1 MLLDEEKARA
11 EREKEARLAE
21 EARIKEEEARIAEQK
36 AAEEE
41 AARLE
46 AEKQAAL
53 KAAEEEAARAE
64 AERIA
69 AEEAARRR
77 KLLEDVAA
85 SLQNTETENMSAGA
99 EGTVEYDYETELE

>member
-1 MLLDEEKARA
+1 M
-11 EREKEARLAE
+11 
-21 EARIKEEEARIAEQK
+21 
-36 AAEEE
+36 
-41 AARLE
+41 
-46 AEKQAAL
+46 